1 MDLGAGNVAE
11 LHFVPKTLEGFGG
24 VDTATI
30 AEGVAGPAN
39 LVAGGQ
45 PFAAAVFLAIAAAA
59 ATSKAVAAAV
69 VAVYL
74 VGGNPTAVEA
84 QGQGEVVQEVGGLA
98 KWEVAEVHTVS
109 VDLQAGKQLVP
120 ELAFDLTYQER
131 EEVAWSGLQSLLRLP
146 LRPSSCPPRCT
157 GTPRCTAA
165 SCQRPCSGGVGGSQ
179 LRKLNLLRP
188 SG

>member
-11 LHFVPKTLEGFGG
+11 LHFVPKTLEGFGD

-84 QGQGEVVQEVGGLA
+84 QGLGEVVQEVAGLA
-98 KWEVAEVHTVS
+98 TILGTS
-109 VDLQAGKQLVP
+109 VRMRGQPWQ
-120 ELAFDLTYQER
+120 Q
-131 EEVAWSGLQSLLRLP
+131 
-146 LRPSSCPPRCT
+146 
-157 GTPRCTAA
+157 
-165 SCQRPCSGGVGGSQ
+165 
-179 LRKLNLLRP
+179 
-188 SG
+188 

>member
-11 LHFVPKTLEGFGG
+11 LHFVPKTSEGFGD

-84 QGQGEVVQEVGGLA
+84 QGQGEVVQEEAGLA

-131 EEVAWSGLQSLLRLP
+131 EEVAWSGLQLLLRLP

-165 SCQRPCSGGVGGSQ
+165 SCRRPCSGGVGGSQ

>member
-11 LHFVPKTLEGFGG
+11 LHFVPKTLEGFGD

-84 QGQGEVVQEVGGLA
+84 QGQGEVVQEEAGLA

-165 SCQRPCSGGVGGSQ
+165 SCRRPCSGGVGGSQ

-188 SG
+188 SE